1 MEIFR
6 SGDMLKST
14 RCYTHEVWGLARDA
28 TWQEVLERAVELA
41 GSYVD
46 IGLDDPVEWN
56 VWWELSAR

>member
-6 SGDMLKST
+6 SGDVLKST
-14 RCYTHEVWGLARDA
+14 RCFMHDVWGLPRSA
-28 TWQEVLERAVELA
+28 TWQQVLERAIVLA

-56 VWWELSAR
+56 VEWELSAR

>member
-14 RCYTHEVWGLARDA
+14 RCFTHEVWGLARDA
-28 TWQEVLERAVELA
+28 TWQDVLERAVELT
-41 GSYVD
+41 GSYID
-46 IGLDDPVEWN
+46 IGLNDPQEWN